1 MEFLLLFVAPFL
13 QIILSVL
20 RLVRKIQLPL
30 FAIFGFA
37 LFAGII
43 CSFIAMEIILD
54 AMSRKAHGEGIC
66 GMPGMAALFC
76 GIFITIVTTPIIA
89 MICYFINRYLQ
100 KTAEADAPATIPNK
114 PINL

>member
-37 LFAGII
+37 LFLGII
-43 CSFIAMEIILD
+43 CSFMAMEIILD
-54 AMSRKAHGEGIC
+54 AMSREAHGRGIC
-66 GMPGMAALFC
+66 GMPGMAVLFA
-76 GIFITIVTTPIIA
+76 GLFITFVTTPIIA
-89 MICYFINRYLQ
+89 MVCYLISRYVQ
-100 KTAEADAPATIPNK
+100 KTAEADAPAIIPNK